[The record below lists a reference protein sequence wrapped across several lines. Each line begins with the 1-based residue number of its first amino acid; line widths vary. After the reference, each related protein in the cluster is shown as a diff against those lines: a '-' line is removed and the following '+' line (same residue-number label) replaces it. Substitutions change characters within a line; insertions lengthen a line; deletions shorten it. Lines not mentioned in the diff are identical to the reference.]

1 MQVEKGLDLERD
13 EVQYRITLS
22 EDEAVAIGYALE
34 DDDVNRELE
43 DLQHGHLVQR
53 MRDQLLM
60 EVEG

>member
-1 MQVEKGLDLERD
+1 MRIEKGLDLERD

-34 DDDVNRELE
+34 DTRVDQELGE
-43 DLQHGHLVQR
+43 LQHGHLVAT
-53 MRDQLLM
+53 MRDQLLV